1 MPDKSLMQDLAISVG
16 QHLGASKA
24 FKNTFPGTS
33 CNNKFPEGGK
43 LLGDDVFCFC
53 FLGGELPQKRTICFV
68 PSLGRSFGESS
79 GTFGKSSDHFGILVI
94 LVIWGGPFS

>member
-43 LLGDDVFCFC
+43 LLGDDGFF
-53 FLGGELPQKRTICFV
+53 
-68 PSLGRSFGESS
+68 
-79 GTFGKSSDHFGILVI
+79 
-94 LVIWGGPFS
+94 WGGNCPKKEQFVLCLPLVGHLGNLVVHLGNLVTILGF

>member
-43 LLGDDVFCFC
+43 LLGVMV
-53 FLGGELPQKRTICFV
+53 FLGGKLPQKRTICFV
-68 PSLGRSFGESS
+68 FSFGRSFGESS
-79 GTFGKSSDHFGILVI
+79 GTFGESSDHFGILVI
-94 LVIWGGPFS
+94 PAIWGK